1 MRSRRFWKKRI
12 AAAGLAAVIF
22 SLSAV
27 PESLGAEPSVSV
39 DETMYVTLDYYG
51 ARTDVSVVKG
61 CFTNGV
67 GTYTDY
73 GDYEKIVN
81 MTDSREPE
89 AGDGS
94 VTWNFDGENKRF
106 YYEGVMDPEQV
117 ELPWNFD
124 VSYKLNGVEMR
135 AEELAGASGLVEIH
149 VAAEPNEL
157 AGEYYRN
164 NMILSVVVPVD
175 MEKCYSVD
183 APGAQLQSI
192 GTESVAVYMALPGEE
207 GDFTIRMGTD
217 DYESIGVLMMMVPGR
232 LDALNHIKELKEA
245 KDTWRESGDLM
256 YESIDAL
263 LATAES
269 MRGDVSQVRDG
280 VDYLERAR
288 EIVSQNRPAMES
300 SASAALDELDHLTVW
315 TAALVPYLQTAR
327 QAVTDINQNTVQMS
341 NTMYELEG
349 VLDDL
354 YAHLGGLRDNL
365 KKISGA
371 VPGLSQEERNAI
383 MEEIRVQVEEA
394 LGLLDRADGLL
405 GSLEQNFDLTEEEW
419 EILKESLSYA
429 ESGHFGQAGDGT
441 ATPSE
446 MDAYWIPEEADGEY
460 AAMNENLELLKGN
473 PYLDEVRG
481 MLNQL
486 RAILGDGRT
495 VQGTAE
501 TILNKISGVLDTA
514 KDTAGDSARVLSTLR
529 GADEQLVYLLEDAR
543 TLIGT
548 VNSYVPDMMEALRAT
563 EDLMTGLSRTIDTTH
578 SFLSVV
584 DETLKAAGDSLD
596 QGARDSLQGAR
607 SLLDKSLQML
617 DDTSDVRAA
626 GAEMK
631 SALDGQLDKFEE
643 ENRFLNMDPEA
654 EMISFTSEKN
664 PEPNSLQIIVRTE
677 EISEDQAATDISDEE
692 SGAKADEGPFRRM
705 WNVFVKMFE
714 AIVDIFKNR

>member
-1 MRSRRFWKKRI
+1 MRSRKIWKKRI
-12 AAAGLAAVIF
+12 TAAGLAAVIF

-164 NMILSVVVPVD
+164 NMILSVVIPVD

-501 TILNKISGVLDTA
+501 TILNKISSVLDTA

>member
-1 MRSRRFWKKRI
+1 MRSRKIWKKRI
-12 AAAGLAAVIF
+12 TAAGLAAVIF

-164 NMILSVVVPVD
+164 NMILSVVVPAD

-354 YAHLGGLRDNL
+354 YAHLGD
-365 KKISGA
+365 
-371 VPGLSQEERNAI
+371 
-383 MEEIRVQVEEA
+383 
-394 LGLLDRADGLL
+394 LG
-405 GSLEQNFDLTEEEW
+405 
-419 EILKESLSYA
+419 
-429 ESGHFGQAGDGT
+429 
-441 ATPSE
+441 
-446 MDAYWIPEEADGEY
+446 
-460 AAMNENLELLKGN
+460 
-473 PYLDEVRG
+473 
-481 MLNQL
+481 
-486 RAILGDGRT
+486 
-495 VQGTAE
+495 
-501 TILNKISGVLDTA
+501 TI
-514 KDTAGDSARVLSTLR
+514 
-529 GADEQLVYLLEDAR
+529 
-543 TLIGT
+543 
-548 VNSYVPDMMEALRAT
+548 
-563 EDLMTGLSRTIDTTH
+563 
-578 SFLSVV
+578 
-584 DETLKAAGDSLD
+584 
-596 QGARDSLQGAR
+596 
-607 SLLDKSLQML
+607 
-617 DDTSDVRAA
+617 
-626 GAEMK
+626 
-631 SALDGQLDKFEE
+631 
-643 ENRFLNMDPEA
+643 
-654 EMISFTSEKN
+654 
-664 PEPNSLQIIVRTE
+664 
-677 EISEDQAATDISDEE
+677 
-692 SGAKADEGPFRRM
+692 
-705 WNVFVKMFE
+705 
-714 AIVDIFKNR
+714 